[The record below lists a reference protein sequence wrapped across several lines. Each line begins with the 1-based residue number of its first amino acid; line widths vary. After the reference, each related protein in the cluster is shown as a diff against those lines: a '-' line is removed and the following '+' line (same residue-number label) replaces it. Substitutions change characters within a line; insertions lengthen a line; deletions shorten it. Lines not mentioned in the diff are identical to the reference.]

1 MWRANSAAMAACD
14 CTANSTANS
23 NVGEIAATGVEYQ

>member
-14 CTANSTANS
+14 NSTANS